1 MASAPARVPVKK
13 TYKLYIG
20 GAFPRSEG
28 GHYLVV
34 KDHKGVFV
42 ANVCRA
48 TRKDF
53 RMAMVAARKA
63 QAPWAARSAFNR
75 GQILYRMAEMLEGRA
90 ATFERGL
97 VDMHGYSASEASAEV
112 GASIDRLVYYAGWCD
127 KVTQVFG
134 NTNPVA
140 SQHFNFSFIEP
151 TGLVAAV
158 APLAAPL
165 LGLVSVL
172 APIICIGNAAIV
184 MVSPDNAT
192 VAIDFAE
199 VLATSDLPG
208 GVANLLTVPWEEVAG
223 YVSGHMDLDAFFGVG
238 LAPEAQKEMQVAGA
252 ESVKRT
258 KFVDDV
264 SAVEWRHE
272 SRQSPYWILPFTET
286 KTAWH
291 PMGS

>member
-1 MASAPARVPVKK
+1 MATAPTRVPVKK

-34 KDHKGVFV
+34 KDHKGAFV

-53 RMAMVAARKA
+53 RGAMVAARKA

-90 ATFERGL
+90 AVFERL
-97 VDMHGYSASEASAEV
+97 LAELHGYSASEAQAEV
-112 GASIDRLVYYAGWCD
+112 GAAVDRLVYYAGWCD

-151 TGLVAAV
+151 TGVVAAV
-158 APLAAPL
+158 APKTAPL
-165 LGLVSVL
+165 LGLVSVM
-172 APIICIGNAAIV
+172 APLISIGNAAIV
-184 MVSPDNAT
+184 MVTPDNAV
-192 VAIDFAE
+192 VAIELAE
-199 VLATSDLPG
+199 ALATSDLPG
-208 GVANLLTVPWEEVAG
+208 GVVNLLTALWEDVG
-223 YVSGHMDLDAFFGVG
+223 SYVSGHMDLDAFFGVG
-238 LAPEAQKEMQVAGA
+238 LSSEEQKAIQ
-252 ESVKRT
+252 
-258 KFVDDV
+258 V
-264 SAVEWRHE
+264 SA
-272 SRQSPYWILPFTET
+272 
-286 KTAWH
+286 A
-291 PMGS
+291 